1 MSTTLR
7 KRSFNLNAAV
17 PAGSIFAL
25 LCFGVALWSN
35 VQMRASFD
43 RSTEQHAYASKLQHL
58 FSLVQDAETGS
69 RGFTL
74 TGDESYLQPF
84 TQAIQ
89 HVGPTLDALRAS
101 PSGFDYAEELW
112 TFDALWR
119 SKLEASTHNI
129 VTRREKGLE
138 AVAELT
144 SLGAGKRTM
153 DEIRALHSR
162 LYTMHQSNLE
172 RELRVSEFQA
182 NLAIISMALGSAAGF
197 ITGAYLIYLLLRVS
211 RERLALL
218 EESESRGTSLAQSNE
233 ALSRANEELQHFAY
247 VASHDLQEPLRSIAG
262 YVQLLE
268 RRYESQLDEKALGY
282 IRKSVAAAERMQQ
295 LIEGL
300 LAYTRVNTQAKPHAL
315 VPMEAVF
322 RDIEANLAASL
333 SESGAVL
340 SHDPLPTVWA
350 DRLQVTQL
358 MQNLISNALKFRTP
372 EQQVK
377 IHVGAARAGDL
388 WQVSVRDNGIGIDP
402 EYSGR
407 IFKVFQ
413 RLHTRQEYPG
423 TGVGLAICKRIIERH
438 GGTIW
443 FESEPG
449 MGTAF
454 HFTLPAGAGVT
465 LEG

>member
-1 MSTTLR
+1 M
-7 KRSFNLNAAV
+7 NLNVGV

-43 RSTEQHAYASKLQHL
+43 RSVEQHAYASKLQHL

-74 TGDESYLQPF
+74 TGDESYLEPF

-89 HVGPTLDALRAS
+89 HVGPTLDALRMA
-101 PSGFDYAEELW
+101 PSGVAHAEELRSFE
-112 TFDALWR
+112 TLWHN
-119 SKLEASTHNI
+119 KLEASTQNI
-129 VTRREKGLE
+129 VARREKGLE
-138 AVAELT
+138 AVAKLT

-153 DEIRALHSR
+153 DEIRALYSR
-162 LYTMHQSNLE
+162 LHAMHQSSLE
-172 RELRVSEFQA
+172 KELKTSEFQA
-182 NLAIISMALGSAAGF
+182 NLALVSMALGSAAGF
-197 ITGAYLIYLLLRVS
+197 ITGAYLVYLLLRVS
-211 RERLALL
+211 NERLALL
-218 EESESRGTSLAQSNE
+218 EESESREASLAQSNL

-268 RRYESQLDEKALGY
+268 RRYETQLDEKALGY

-300 LAYTRVNTQAKPHAL
+300 LAYTRVNTQAKPHTM
-315 VPMEAVF
+315 VPIEAVL

-333 SESGAVL
+333 AESGAVL
-340 SHDPLPTVWA
+340 AHDPLPTVWA

-358 MQNLISNALKFRTP
+358 MQNLISNALKFRTE

-377 IHVGAARAGDL
+377 IHVGAVRVGDR
-388 WQVSVRDNGIGIDP
+388 WQISVRDNGIGIEP

-438 GGTIW
+438 GGAIW

-449 MGTAF
+449 KGTAF
-454 HFTLPAGAGVT
+454 HFTLPAGAVDT